1 MTRRKGTQQVKI
13 NYEIQEWKAT
23 PFGGLYVFT
32 EFLHQIGFHKR
43 FTACFE
49 KLRKVRQSSPSQN
62 VALLAGMIVT
72 GGERL
77 YDIGRL
83 ANDQSIGELFDITAT
98 PKDTTLRDDLY
109 LIGQKDSERAALLL
123 DLNLMLFEK
132 LDLKAITIDVDGT
145 ALPVDGHQ
153 QGAEKG
159 YCPAELGARCFQSS
173 KAICD
178 ETETVLAEWTFP
190 GNTHCAKDINDLLR
204 PLLDRLKQAKI
215 NIKLRMD
222 AGYYSDAL
230 LLMLESYHIVSYE
243 IAVPQHEWLKDK
255 IKTLPYRSYYASD
268 RQYCSFSYGA
278 GLNGA
283 FRNYYVERSLK
294 PAGSQ
299 TDLFDQDNYH
309 YRVVVSNRDRQPQ
322 VIFQSYNKRSRVEK
336 HIEEL
341 KNQYALGKM
350 ISGNFDVTKALCWLC
365 HLTFTLIG
373 MLRQIAFRRK
383 MKKYRLRRLRFL
395 LFSAIGWFVN
405 HAKQKTF
412 YLALPRNGPIPFDA
426 MMQRIWAF

>member
-1 MTRRKGTQQVKI
+1 MTRRKDTQQVKVK
-13 NYEIQEWKAT
+13 YKTKTLKAT

-62 VALLAGMIVT
+62 IALLAGMIIA

-83 ANDQSIGELFDITAT
+83 ANDQTIGELFDINSM

-109 LIGQKDSERAALLL
+109 LIGQKDSAREALLL

-132 LDLKAITIDVDGT
+132 LALKTITIDVDGT

-159 YCPAELGARCFQSS
+159 YCPAEQGARCFQSS

-190 GNTHCAKDINDLLR
+190 GNTHCAKDIIVMLR
-204 PLLDRLKQAKI
+204 PLLDRLKQAEIK
-215 NIKLRMD
+215 IKLRMD
-222 AGYYSDAL
+222 AGYHSDAL
-230 LLMLESYHIVSYE
+230 FRVLESYPNISYE
-243 IAVPQHEWLKDK
+243 IAVPQHDWLKDK
-255 IKTLPYRSYYASD
+255 IRALPYRSYHSSEQ
-268 RQYCSFSYGA
+268 QYCSFAYGSD
-278 GLNGA
+278 LNCG
-283 FRNYYVERSLK
+283 FRYYIVERSLK
-294 PAGSQ
+294 PVGSQ
-299 TDLFDQDNYH
+299 NDLFDQDNYN
-309 YRVVVSNRDRQPQ
+309 YCVVVSNQDRQPQ
-322 VIFQSYNKRSRVEK
+322 VISRSYNKRGRVEK

-350 ISGNFDVTKALCWLC
+350 ISGNFDVTKALCWFC
-365 HLTFTLIG
+365 HLAFTLIG
-373 MLRQIAFRRK
+373 MLRQIEFR
-383 MKKYRLRRLRFL
+383 KK
-395 LFSAIGWFVN
+395 I
-405 HAKQKTF
+405 
-412 YLALPRNGPIPFDA
+412 
-426 MMQRIWAF
+426 

>member
-1 MTRRKGTQQVKI
+1 MTRRKDTQQVKVK
-13 NYEIQEWKAT
+13 YETKTLKAT

-43 FTACFE
+43 FTTCFD

-62 VALLAGMIVT
+62 VALLAGMIVA

-83 ANDQSIGELFDITAT
+83 ANDQTIGELFDITSM
-98 PKDTTLRDDLY
+98 PKDTTLRDDLF
-109 LIGQKDSERAALLL
+109 LIGQKDSARADLLL

-132 LDLKAITIDVDGT
+132 LNLKAITIDVDGT

-159 YCPAELGARCFQSS
+159 YCPAEQGARCFQSS

-204 PLLDRLKQAKI
+204 PLLDRLKPAEIK
-215 NIKLRMD
+215 IKLRMD
-222 AGYYSDAL
+222 AGYHGDAL
-230 LLMLESYHIVSYE
+230 LLMLESYHNVSYE

-255 IKTLPYRSYYASD
+255 IRALPYRAYHSSD
-268 RQYCSFSYGA
+268 RQYCSFAYGT

-283 FRNYYVERSLK
+283 FRYYYVERSLK
-294 PAGSQ
+294 PLGSQ
-299 TDLFDQDNYH
+299 SDLFDQDSYN
-309 YRVVVSNRDRQPQ
+309 YRVVVSNQDCQPQ
-322 VIFQSYNKRSRVEK
+322 IIFRSYNKRGRVEK

-350 ISGNFDVTKALCWLC
+350 ISGNFNVTKTLCWLS

-373 MLRQIAFRRK
+373 MLRQIAFRKK

-395 LFSAIGWFVN
+395 VFSAIGWFVS

-412 YLALPRNGPIPFDA
+412 CLALPRSGPIPFEA